1 MTFRFAS
8 LAGAAVLAAG
18 LATLSLPAH
27 AGGDIADAGP
37 CSIIAKFDRNK
48 DGKMN
53 IFEAKRAGKSL
64 FKKLNPDGDFT
75 LEPAEVHQ
83 RISKHTFDKWN
94 KIKRKGLDKIEW
106 LRLVKHRFRAAN
118 PDGDRTI
125 ECDELHSKA
134 GRRFLAVTFH

>member
-8 LAGAAVLAAG
+8 IASAAIVAAG
-18 LATLSLPAH
+18 LAFATAPVQ
-27 AGGDIADAGP
+27 AGGDLVHAGP

-64 FKKLNPDGDFT
+64 FKHLNPDGDRT
-75 LEPAEVHQ
+75 LEPSEVHD
-83 RISKHTFDKWN
+83 RISEATYN
-94 KIKRKGLDKIEW
+94 KYNVIAIKGLDRLEW
-106 LRLVKHRFRAAN
+106 TRLVKHRFKAAN
-118 PDGDRTI
+118 RDGDRTI

-134 GRRFLAVTFH
+134 GEHFLAVVYH